1 MKKVLVIGGFDPS
14 GGAGLQIDLITLKE
28 LGVFPFTVTT
38 AVTIQNSQNVTDVY
52 ALPSKIILE
61 QVQAI
66 LQDSKIDAIKI
77 GMLGTEKNVLAI
89 ADLLRKVKIIS
100 VIDPVFQASKAGPES
115 LDLVYPERS
124 RRTQDKLRRGGF
136 PLLSPDAIPAFKK
149 HLLPLATILTPN
161 LIEAQKLVLSPS
173 AKFILSGVEGLR
185 INAVEGSTKFR
196 IRSVSDMKTAA
207 QTLHKLGPKWVLIK
221 SGHLTGGRLTDIL
234 YNGKK
239 FFEFTHERVKGKDVR
254 GTGCIL
260 SSALAGFLAL
270 GHNLPEATELAQQHT
285 FKKIKAASK
294 IGKGRPQAWL

>member
-1 MKKVLVIGGFDPS
+1 MKRVLVIGGFDPS

-89 ADLLRKVKIIS
+89 ADLLRKLKIIS
-100 VIDPVFQASKAGPES
+100 VIDPVFQASK
-115 LDLVYPERS
+115 D
-124 RRTQDKLRRGGF
+124 F

-149 HLLPLATILTPN
+149 HLLPLATVLTPN
-161 LIEAQKLVLSPS
+161 LIEAQKLVLS
-173 AKFILSGVEGLR
+173 
-185 INAVEGSTKFR
+185 AVEGSTKFR

-207 QTLHKLGPKWVLIK
+207 QTLRKLGPKWVLMK
-221 SGHLTGGRLTDIL
+221 GGHLTRGKLTNIL

-239 FFEFTHERVKGKDVR
+239 FFEFTQERVKGRDVR

-270 GHNLPEATELAQQHT
+270 GHNVPEATELAQEYT